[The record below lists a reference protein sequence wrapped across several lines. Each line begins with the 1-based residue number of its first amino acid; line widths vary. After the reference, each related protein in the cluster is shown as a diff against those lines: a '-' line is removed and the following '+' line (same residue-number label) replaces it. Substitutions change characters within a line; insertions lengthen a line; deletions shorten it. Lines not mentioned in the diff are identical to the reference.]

1 MPAPVSRFPR
11 HFTRPT
17 GACVGPSVTSI
28 KKEEEGVANAHP
40 ALKEEETPMQGSR
53 KSEEGD
59 ATSDLLL
66 KHQDATHLAT
76 YV

>member
-1 MPAPVSRFPR
+1 MAN
-11 HFTRPT
+11 
-17 GACVGPSVTSI
+17 AQLAL
-28 KKEEEGVANAHP
+28 EEEEIDVR
-40 ALKEEETPMQGSR
+40 QQ

-66 KHQDATHLAT
+66 KHPVDTLAT